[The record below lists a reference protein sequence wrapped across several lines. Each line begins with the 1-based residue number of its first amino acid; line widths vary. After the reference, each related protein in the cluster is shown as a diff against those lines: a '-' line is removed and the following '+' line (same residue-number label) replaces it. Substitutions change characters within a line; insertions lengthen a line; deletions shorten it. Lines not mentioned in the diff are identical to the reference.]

1 MKKIILLEDKIDRDS
16 LKQSNVDFKLY
27 DNFVAV
33 FGRDNCNKYLSD
45 FDKLDDFDTIM
56 IHASIQIDEHENII
70 QQLKNYCNDKSLVIF
85 SGGGDI
91 GTFKNNMLEVT
102 AKSLYANLPIF
113 LEKYPKDSHILMLAY
128 GENWSLNI
136 FLGTLEKLNI
146 LIEDS
151 NENFEEDFDEFED
164 DFFYQVKKVLNDE
177 DYKSIFD
184 KVVIDDYEINLS
196 QIKTIRDNLSKIVNR
211 IIHE

>member
-1 MKKIILLEDKIDRDS
+1 MKKVILLEDKIDRDS
-16 LKQSNVDFKLY
+16 LKQSNIDFTKY
-27 DNFVAV
+27 DNLEAV
-33 FGRDNCNKYLSD
+33 FGKDNCNKYLNN
-45 FDKLDDFDTIM
+45 FNELDVFDTVI
-56 IHASIQIDEHENII
+56 IHASIQYEEENII
-70 QQLKNYCNDKSLVIF
+70 QQLKNYCNDKFLIIF

-102 AKSLYANLPIF
+102 AKSLYSNLPIF

-136 FLGTLEKLNI
+136 LLNTLEKLNL

-151 NENFEEDFDEFED
+151 DESLEEDFDEFED
-164 DFFYQVKKVLNDE
+164 DFFHQIKKILNYE

-184 KVVIDDYEINLS
+184 EVVIDNYEISLY
-196 QIKTIRDNLSKIVNR
+196 QIKTIRDNLLNIINR
-211 IIHE
+211 IIYE

>member
-1 MKKIILLEDKIDRDS
+1 MKKVILLEDKIDRDS
-16 LKQSNVDFKLY
+16 LKQSNIDFTKY
-27 DNFVAV
+27 DNIEAV
-33 FGRDNCNKYLSD
+33 FGKDNCNKYLNN
-45 FDKLDDFDTIM
+45 FNELDAFDTVI
-56 IHASIQIDEHENII
+56 IHESIQYEEKNII
-70 QQLKNYCNDKSLVIF
+70 QQLKNYCSNKSLVIF

-102 AKSLYANLPIF
+102 AKSLYGNLPIF

-136 FLGTLEKLNI
+136 LLNTLEKLNI

-151 NENFEEDFDEFED
+151 DESFEEDFDEFED
-164 DFFYQVKKVLNDE
+164 DFFHQIKKILNYE

-184 KVVIDDYEINLS
+184 EVVIDNYEISLY
-196 QIKTIRDNLSKIVNR
+196 QIKTIRDNLLNIINR
-211 IIHE
+211 IIYE